1 MVQGKAGSQEFVVS
15 LDAGLV
21 QCLGDPIEDFGEP
34 QAVSRLIRDM
44 VTDGLLVRGC
54 LRDWE
59 RGLELISVQPR
70 EV

>member
-1 MVQGKAGSQEFVVS
+1 MVQDSTAAQEFVVS
-15 LDAGLV
+15 LDAGLL

-34 QAVSRLIRDM
+34 AAVSGLLRDM

-59 RGLELISVQPR
+59 RGLDLISVRPR